1 MFVTAGACGPC
12 RFGTYVTE
20 YRKALRDSGFEGF
33 RVLLFQQQGGL
44 KQATG
49 EEQGLKMN
57 PKFFIAL
64 LKAILIGDVLNMLGY
79 RIRPYEVVPGSTD
92 RGARGV
98 EAADPRRVRRPE
110 GQVAAVGADP
120 DAPQPDERQGRPHHR
135 RSRRCR
141 SSASSGR

>member
-57 PKFFIAL
+57 PKFFMAL
-64 LKAILIGDVLNMLGY
+64 LKAILIGDVLNVLGY
-79 RIRPYEVVPGSTD
+79 RIRPYEVVPG
-92 RGARGV
+92 
-98 EAADPRRVRRPE
+98 RPT
-110 GQVAAVGADP
+110 
-120 DAPQPDERQGRPHHR
+120 R
-135 RSRRCR
+135 RSRPRR
-141 SSASSGR
+141 S